1 MDKIDHL
8 SVSKVNYSNCVY
20 SLAARD
26 YNKAASWI
34 SSAIAHVKLYIE
46 QNRTLNLTKIYTR
59 LHEYEKLQRAIAGGG
74 KTPLSDLFSALSNS
88 EPIGEPAAEQPVSE
102 PKQIE
107 QLTFDDVVGLD
118 NVKETVRGAI
128 VYPFKYGDIYRAFK
142 RKSGGGILLYGAPGT
157 GKTMIAKAIAGE
169 IDAKFISVNCSDIY
183 SKWLGE
189 SQQNIKR
196 LFDRARKAERAVI
209 FFDEFEALGCSRN
222 GESGDANGVN
232 GVVCELL
239 AQIDGFCTDAHSTV
253 LVIAA
258 TNRPWDVDS
267 ALLRSGRFERH
278 LYIDMPDEWARAE
291 IIKKAM
297 NELPIEQLCYDE
309 LGQRTD
315 GFSAADVAEACNR
328 VKDRAIMRSIQENGI
343 SKITQW
349 DFIDAISAMHP
360 TVNRAE
366 LKRLELFV

>member
-8 SVSKVNYSNCVY
+8 SVSKVNYNNCVY

-26 YNKAASWI
+26 YNKAAGWI
-34 SSAIAHVKLYIE
+34 SSAITHVKLYIE
-46 QNRTLNLTKIYTR
+46 QNKTLNLTKIYTR

-74 KTPLSDLFSALSNS
+74 KTSLSDLFSALNTA
-88 EPIGEPAAEQPVSE
+88 EPIDEPAAEQSANE
-102 PKQIE
+102 AKQAT
-107 QLTFDDVVGLD
+107 LTFDDVVGLD
-118 NVKETVRGAI
+118 DVKEAVRSAI
-128 VYPFKYGDIYRAFK
+128 VYPFKYGDIYRAFR

-169 IDAKFISVNCSDIY
+169 IDAKFISVNCSDVY

-189 SQQNIKR
+189 SQQNVKR
-196 LFDRARKAERAVI
+196 LFARARKAERAVI

-239 AQIDGFCTDAHSTV
+239 AQIDGFCTDANSTI

-297 NELPIEQLCYDE
+297 NGLPVEQLCYDE
-309 LGQRTD
+309 LGRRTD

-328 VKDRAIMRSIQENGI
+328 AKDRAIMRSIYGNGI

-349 DFIDAISAMHP
+349 DFVDVLSSMHS
-360 TVNRAE
+360 TVNPIE
-366 LKRLELFV
+366 LKRLGLFV